1 MSEIIAVEARFEA
14 DGTIRPLA
22 FNHHGVRYRVSSL
35 GRQWEQGDELHFL
48 VMTPSEQIY
57 ELVYQPSEGCWKL
70 QRQPKDFRPP
80 MRMV

>member
-22 FNHHGVRYRVSSL
+22 FFRRGRRYRVASL
-35 GRQWEQGDELHFL
+35 GRQWEQGDERHFL
-48 VMTPSEQIY
+48 VMTPSEQVY
-57 ELVYQPSEGCWKL
+57 ELVYQSGEGCWKL

-80 MRMV
+80 RRVV